1 MYLVAIINI
10 YSRYIVSWGLSNT
23 LDAESSLEVIRAAV
37 ATHGK
42 PQILNRDHQGIER
55 KKPKNIFQNTA

>member
-23 LDAESSLEVIRAAV
+23 LDADSSFEIKWSAV

-42 PQILNRDHQGIER
+42 GEIPQQLSSSH
-55 KKPKNIFQNTA
+55 